1 MNGQE
6 FGKEIERIKRTFGD
20 KYYPQDR
27 IDLIWLGVKDF
38 SAHWFKY
45 FIDQL
50 ISTSRQAPMVVDF
63 IEAAKAERERMWRDS
78 KSREA
83 FSFDKWLTNFSR
95 EDEVMFS
102 QTIIKRLR
110 GEIND
115 ADGDNFQRM
124 LDELAQNE
132 KQQNKPKGIII
143 K

>member
-1 MNGQE
+1 
-6 FGKEIERIKRTFGD
+6 
-20 KYYPQDR
+20 
-27 IDLIWLGVKDF
+27 
-38 SAHWFKY
+38 
-45 FIDQL
+45 
-50 ISTSRQAPMVVDF
+50 MVVDF